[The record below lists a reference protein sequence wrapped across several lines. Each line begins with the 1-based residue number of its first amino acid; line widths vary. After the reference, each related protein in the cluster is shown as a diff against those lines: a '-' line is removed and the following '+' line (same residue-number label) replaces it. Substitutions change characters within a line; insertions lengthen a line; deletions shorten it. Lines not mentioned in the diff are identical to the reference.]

1 MVSGLPVVSGP
12 PEAGIDTTIRKRDE
26 VITYP
31 GVRLPIARGVVRPP
45 RCLTSPA
52 VAAPTTP
59 TPTPTTPTTPTP
71 SACVWI
77 RRPGRNGRN
86 APRWSLSTLRVRIR
100 RPGRNVPCGGLS
112 SLQVGIWRSRG
123 SLPSRGL
130 LVLNV
135 RCRAPLPSGS
145 LPIRRPR
152 GCVRV
157 DRRWPH
163 VPARRLA
170 IKVFQGPVSPSND
183 PNELRNKK

>member
-1 MVSGLPVVSGP
+1 MVSALPGVSGP
-12 PEAGIDTTIRKRDE
+12 PEAGINTTIAKKDE

-31 GVRLPIARGVVRPP
+31 RIRLPITRSVVRPP
-45 RCLTSPA
+45 RCLTSPT
-52 VAAPTTP
+52 VA
-59 TPTPTTPTTPTP
+59 TPTTPTSTTPSTSTP
-71 SACVWI
+71 SARIGIWC
-77 RRPGRNGRN
+77 PGRN
-86 APRWSLSTLRVRIR
+86 APCWSLSTVRVRIR
-100 RPGRNVPCGGLS
+100 GPRRNVPCGGLS
-112 SLQVGIWRSRG
+112 SFQVRIWCSRG

-135 RCRAPLPSGS
+135 RCRASSLPSGS
-145 LPIRRPR
+145 LPSRCSR

-183 PNELRNKK
+183 SR